1 MYGKKN
7 ALEQNI
13 NDVRYSIYC
22 QKSGKISCDALPPC
36 WNSLKLHIKRANYQ
50 VCVWR
55 SSLESFK
62 NIADPTGH
70 GWVMKDKKID
80 IEWMNCSPAPD
91 EVRNLF

>member
-70 GWVMKDKKID
+70 GWVKDKKID